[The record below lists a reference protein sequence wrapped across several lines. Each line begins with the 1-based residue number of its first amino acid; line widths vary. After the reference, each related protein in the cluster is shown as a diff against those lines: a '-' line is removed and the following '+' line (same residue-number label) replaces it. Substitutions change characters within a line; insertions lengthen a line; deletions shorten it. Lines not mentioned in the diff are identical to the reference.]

1 MRFSFIFLIF
11 IVVSNI
17 GSGQCYAPVNLSTN
31 NIHYYN
37 AELNWNTASSVF
49 YYRIRYKEL
58 GTSSWSYINNIDSSS
73 SSQLLVGLNPITDYI
88 WQIKSYCD
96 STNTNTSNWSVNDTF
111 TTVTSNCPNTSLM
124 FTSSVNYNNAVA
136 NWALVPGANR
146 YKIRYKN
153 LGASVWSNLGPIY
166 HPVDSTI
173 IPLLQQNTTYEWQ
186 IITYHDTTTL
196 LASLWSTSDTFTTGS
211 FVASPFNPTIN
222 NNISSLQCN
231 DKVDLYLNVAQST
244 NEPDIGTS
252 IITSSGGYF
261 DINSINSGD
270 SIGYANLTTSF
281 QSISATLRVGI
292 ILGQNNAIINS
303 YDNSGS
309 LIGFFTISN
318 ENGGIKVSSTTPND
332 GNNYT
337 SGYTSELCI
346 SNLFVNPSSPGYLYF
361 YSDVN
366 SELYDQ
372 VYTSDSVQIWCYTS
386 SDNNS
391 IKTKKIVDRYD
402 VLGKKNKANQIQIIK
417 FSDGSV
423 EKRLYITPK

>member
-1 MRFSFIFLIF
+1 
-11 IVVSNI
+11 
-17 GSGQCYAPVNLSTN
+17 
-31 NIHYYN
+31 
-37 AELNWNTASSVF
+37 
-49 YYRIRYKEL
+49 
-58 GTSSWSYINNIDSSS
+58 
-73 SSQLLVGLNPITDYI
+73 
-88 WQIKSYCD
+88 
-96 STNTNTSNWSVNDTF
+96 
-111 TTVTSNCPNTSLM
+111 M

-136 NWALVPGANR
+136 NWDLVPGANR

-166 HPVDSTI
+166 HPVDSTT

-211 FVASPFNPTIN
+211 FDASPFNPTIN

-244 NEPDIGTS
+244 TEPDIETS

-281 QSISATLRVGI
+281 QSISATLRAGI

-303 YDNSGS
+303 YDSSGS

-361 YSDVN
+361 YSHVN

-386 SDNNS
+386 SENNS

-402 VLGKKNKANQIQIIK
+402 VLGKKIKSNQIQIIK